1 MCQLSVL
8 THLITSRS
16 LTPLNPLQSA
26 HNIRTQGHWLQ
37 IPVNT
42 SVGGRGISIN
52 LTIMELNKLLLE
64 QCCDGLHYRCSFVY
78 VALFDISYIAESF
91 ILGE

>member
-8 THLITSRS
+8 TLLITSQS

-26 HNIRTQGHWLQ
+26 HNIRPHWLQ
-37 IPVNT
+37 TPVNT

-64 QCCDGLHYRCSFVY
+64 QCCDGLRYRCSFVY
-78 VALFDISYIAESF
+78 VALFDVSYRAESF